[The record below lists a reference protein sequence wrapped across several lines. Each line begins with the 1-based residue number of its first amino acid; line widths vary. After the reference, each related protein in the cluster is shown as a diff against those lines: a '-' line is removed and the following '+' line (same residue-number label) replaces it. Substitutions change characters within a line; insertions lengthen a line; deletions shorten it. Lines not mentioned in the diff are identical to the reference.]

1 MTPKCIVYP
10 RSAKDVSRIIK
21 ILSLLHTPFSVRFGG
36 LSPTPGHS
44 SSEDGVL
51 IDLREM
57 KEIEISEDG
66 KIASVRPGARWS
78 DVYEALDSHG
88 MSVVGPRL
96 PDGGIGGGLSFFS
109 GEYGLGADKV
119 ESFEIVLS
127 DGLIVDANSAEHPN
141 LFWALKGGGSH
152 FGIVTRFDLSTVP
165 IRDLWYSMSTYAITE
180 VPEILLAF
188 EQWQLRSADPKSAIL
203 VRVGLDSCTI
213 TLVYSSPWSK
223 VGPPCFNAFYGINV
237 MEYLILPTNGT
248 VVSLTKALA
257 KLFSHNP
264 MRHDH
269 RGASRKN
276 DLGLYSAVEAY
287 WIWRKETLALREPKS
302 LIEKGVEDSSN
313 PLGLTAV
320 PQQWWTIV
328 ADWDPAEDDDLVRES
343 MKDITD
349 R

>member
-1 MTPKCIVYP
+1 
-10 RSAKDVSRIIK
+10 
-21 ILSLLHTPFSVRFGG
+21 
-36 LSPTPGHS
+36 
-44 SSEDGVL
+44 
-51 IDLREM
+51 
-57 KEIEISEDG
+57 
-66 KIASVRPGARWS
+66 
-78 DVYEALDSHG
+78 
-88 MSVVGPRL
+88 
-96 PDGGIGGGLSFFS
+96 
-109 GEYGLGADKV
+109 
-119 ESFEIVLS
+119 
-127 DGLIVDANSAEHPN
+127 
-141 LFWALKGGGSH
+141 
-152 FGIVTRFDLSTVP
+152 
-165 IRDLWYSMSTYAITE
+165 MSTYAITE

-257 KLFSHNP
+257 KLFPHNP

-287 WIWRKETLALREPKS
+287 WIWRKETLALRESTGADVTFMIQHVPKT

-328 ADWDPAEDDDLVRES
+328 ADWDSAEDDDLVRES